1 MKPTRTRRGFTL
13 IELVFLIV
21 VLFGSIVA
29 FLSVSGEAGERVA
42 DNNDKAKAV
51 QLAQEK
57 MELIISDRRNPD
69 RDYSYITSGAYSA
82 ETLTAPFVGFSRSV
96 TVSDASSD
104 AACPSATLG
113 CKLIVVTVTK
123 SSVTLA
129 SATLMIGN
137 YR

>member
-1 MKPTRTRRGFTL
+1 MKATGTQRGFTL

-57 MELIISDRRNPD
+57 LEQIISDRRNPD
-69 RDYSYITSGAYSA
+69 RDYSYIASANYSA
-82 ETLTAPFVGFSRSV
+82 ETLTAPFVGFSRTV
-96 TVSDASSD
+96 TISDASSN
-104 AACPSATLG
+104 AACPSSSLG
-113 CKLIVVTVTK
+113 CKLVVVTVTK

>member
-1 MKPTRTRRGFTL
+1 MRHQRGFSL
-13 IELVFLIV
+13 IELVFVIV

-57 MELIISDRRNPD
+57 IEQIIADRRNPD
-69 RDYSYITSGAYSA
+69 RDYSYIATANYSS
-82 ETLTAPFVGFSRSV
+82 ETLSSPFSGFTR
-96 TVSDASSD
+96 TTTITDASSN

-113 CKLIVVTVTK
+113 CKLVVVNVVK

-129 SATLMIGN
+129 SVTLMIGN